1 METVHDWNEKIMT
14 LIEKLKKDHPEL
26 IGFLDEMNNTLPSS
40 NDPQINISIL
50 RDYFDTLMNLENLQQ
65 K

>member
-1 METVHDWNEKIMT
+1 METVHEWNEKIMK

>member
-26 IGFLDEMNNTLPSS
+26 IGFLDEMNNTLPSNS
-40 NDPQINISIL
+40 DPQINISIL